1 MSETQDSQL
10 NQLADIVSELMK
22 RMDEQE
28 VRNKTVQTQNNLEV
42 AAMKRRMEDLQQHAI
57 KDAKTLREE
66 MDHVVDSLGNLT
78 EDVAR
83 RVTKAVQHYEER
95 FTADLEKLREHLDKS
110 INTQS
115 SVLSQKIEAALSA
128 SDRHGHEEREG
139 ESEDGANT
147 ASTAKVGSMR
157 NDSAMRRLESV
168 AHMLRAEALA
178 QAQAFEAK
186 LASVEAGHAADAK
199 RLQGM
204 LHSSYAQLQGLQRS
218 ISAME
223 CGVPSANQLN
233 QSPRGKI
240 PQVMPQKPNRAE
252 PKVDSEPNFRE
263 ELTNKLRSIQTS
275 VTGVLTILDPTPNPR
290 GQSPKRPSKSPVQLP
305 LNPAGTLE
313 TQIRQKDFE
322 QGRNSPLL
330 SSSLKE
336 DSQRTATGPSPAV
349 DPREARSVQMPVRA
363 AHRPGMISP
372 GQEAYGAPKTRVS
385 HGMAASMSQQ
395 NIPPMMSGRVMP
407 GVYTVHRSGAGSPQM
422 PHPMAMAPQAIPI
435 GYGVRR

>member
-1 MSETQDSQL
+1 
-10 NQLADIVSELMK
+10 MK

-28 VRNKTVQTQNNLEV
+28 VKRRRIGVHRAARNQCIADVPSKRNKTVQTQNNLEV

-57 KDAKTLREE
+57 KDAKTLRE
-66 MDHVVDSLGNLT
+66 DSQWWPGKLT
-78 EDVAR
+78 Y
-83 RVTKAVQHYEER
+83 QER

-290 GQSPKRPSKSPVQLP
+290 GSRPVQLP

-336 DSQRTATGPSPAV
+336 DLT
-349 DPREARSVQMPVRA
+349 
-363 AHRPGMISP
+363 
-372 GQEAYGAPKTRVS
+372 
-385 HGMAASMSQQ
+385 
-395 NIPPMMSGRVMP
+395 
-407 GVYTVHRSGAGSPQM
+407 
-422 PHPMAMAPQAIPI
+422 
-435 GYGVRR
+435 